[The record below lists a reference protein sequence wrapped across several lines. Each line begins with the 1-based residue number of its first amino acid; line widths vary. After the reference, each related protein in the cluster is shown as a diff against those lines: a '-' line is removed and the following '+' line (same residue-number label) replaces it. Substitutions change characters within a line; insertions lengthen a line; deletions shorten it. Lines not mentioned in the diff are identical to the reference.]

1 MKKVN
6 YLLVMLVLILT
17 ACTKP
22 NESIINTENIVVK
35 AATAE
40 LKPYISELN
49 YSGSI
54 TAAKEA
60 NLGAIIPGKV
70 ETIFVKEG
78 DIVEKGQLIAQLSD
92 ELFTQV
98 SIELNAIRK
107 DYNRIEQLYQKGS
120 ISEMEHDH
128 LKAKL
133 DATEEKYNM
142 LQKNTQIT
150 APFTGSVVEI
160 LVNEGENFFIMPAL
174 NPGYSHA
181 SGVVRLM
188 DMSEVKVNISINEK
202 DISKIK
208 KGLITEVRCD
218 AYPNEVF
225 QGKVHLI
232 HPILSNMSRA
242 ANVEIMI
249 DNSSKKL
256 MPGMFCKA
264 TIKLPEDRGIF
275 IPRYAM
281 LMQTGSSEAYTFVAS
296 DNIVEKR
303 SIKVLKSIGDE
314 ILVSNISDGEQVI
327 TAGKTKLKS
336 GDLISIDGGK

>member
-218 AYPNEVF
+218 AYPNAVF

-232 HPILSNMSRA
+232 HPILSNMS
-242 ANVEIMI
+242 
-249 DNSSKKL
+249 
-256 MPGMFCKA
+256 
-264 TIKLPEDRGIF
+264 
-275 IPRYAM
+275 
-281 LMQTGSSEAYTFVAS
+281 
-296 DNIVEKR
+296 
-303 SIKVLKSIGDE
+303 
-314 ILVSNISDGEQVI
+314 
-327 TAGKTKLKS
+327 
-336 GDLISIDGGK
+336 